1 MQNRMFHITALGSSF
16 AAGPGIEPLEDPTAG
31 RSSRNYAHQLASK
44 LNADLTDL
52 TVSGA
57 TLLNILNERQYLG
70 RQAFDAQLDHLPKD
84 SDIITLTCG
93 GNDIGYIG
101 CLTQDSLMSYLG
113 GGGQDSQSQ
122 ALTAPFLDLHQLT
135 SRLLEVLDKVHSLA
149 PNARVFLVEYLTLIG
164 DDTRP

>member
-1 MQNRMFHITALGSSF
+1 MQKRKLHITALGSSF

-31 RSSRNYAHQLASK
+31 RSSLNYAHQLASK

-57 TLLNILNERQYLG
+57 TLLNVLNEKQHLARQLYEP
-70 RQAFDAQLDHLPKD
+70 QLEHLPKGT
-84 SDIITLTCG
+84 DIVTLTCG

-113 GGGQDSQSQ
+113 GGQETSDSRP
-122 ALTAPFLDLHQLT
+122 TAPFLDLRQLT
-135 SRLLEVLDKVHSLA
+135 SRLLAVLDKVHSLA
-149 PNARVFLVEYLTLIG
+149 PNARVMLVEYLSTIG
-164 DDTRP
+164 NDTRS